1 MCRLARSLRIMAHTT
16 PSGDSA
22 LRGTPSLPARLRRM
36 PDCSRHSSLAA
47 HHAACCLR
55 VLSSTRRSSFVIAP
69 CPPACPARSRRR
81 PPPATCPRQRLRTRP
96 GCPSSRARSSG
107 RAAQSDGSL
116 PREAGCSRCSL
127 RCFAVSVLTFGIAF
141 SHSLCYHRDLA
152 THCLCPVPCQQSRAF
167 FVQNL
172 SVWCAQDGHLAR
184 PVPPVEALTHVL
196 QLHAPSSSAPHA
208 FSGRIRASR
217 RCVPRAAAAP
227 RSPPADN
234 PRYAPCSYGLALL
247 FSLWRWR
254 EGRSPEK
261 LKPAIS
267 RSHLQPAKKRYPDDP
282 DAKAKK
288 AKSCENL

>member
-16 PSGDSA
+16 PSGQRAARHA
-22 LRGTPSLPARLRRM
+22 LAARAAAQDAGLLPPFVPRRAPCGMLPARFKQHKTLLVCHRAL
-36 PDCSRHSSLAA
+36 PSRLSSQVTPTT
-47 HHAACCLR
+47 AACHM
-55 VLSSTRRSSFVIAP
+55 
-69 CPPACPARSRRR
+69 SRQSR
-81 PPPATCPRQRLRTRP
+81 RTRP

-116 PREAGCSRCSL
+116 PRKAGCSRCSL

-141 SHSLCYHRDLA
+141 SHSLCYHGGVA
-152 THCLCPVPCQQSRAF
+152 THCLCPVSCQQRQAF

-172 SVWCAQDGHLAR
+172 SVWCAQDGHLSR

-196 QLHAPSSSAPHA
+196 QLHALSSSAPHA
-208 FSGRIRASR
+208 FSGCIRASR
-217 RCVPRAAAAP
+217 LCVHRAAAAP

-267 RSHLQPAKKRYPDDP
+267 RSRLQPAKKRYPDDP